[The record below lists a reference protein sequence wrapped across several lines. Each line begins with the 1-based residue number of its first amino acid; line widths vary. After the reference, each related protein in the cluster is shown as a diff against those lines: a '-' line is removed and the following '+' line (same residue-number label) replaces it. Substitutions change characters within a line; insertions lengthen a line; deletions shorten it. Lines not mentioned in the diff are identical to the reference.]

1 MLYLE
6 PANQKW
12 WQKPLA
18 RADGRVLPA
27 ELIVLRSQLKPDES
41 GAWLNSR
48 GVTSGAVDLI
58 LDPAGRL
65 RTVRVRLPD
74 FVSEKLRDVYRLA
87 GLKKG
92 APDLIVWNEKL
103 QYVWFIE
110 VKCPVWDKPSPEQ
123 RRFHEM
129 ARELGSECE
138 VAEWS
143 FRGPQEGIGVY
154 D

>member
-6 PANQKW
+6 PANAKW

-18 RADGRVLPA
+18 RTDGRVLPA

-48 GVTSGAVDLI
+48 GVASGAVDLI
-58 LDPAGRL
+58 PGPAGRFK
-65 RTVRVRLPD
+65 TVRVRLPD
-74 FVSEKLRDVYRLA
+74 FVSAKLRDVYRLA

-103 QYVWFIE
+103 QYVRFIE
-110 VKCPVWDKPSPEQ
+110 VKCPLWDKPSTEQ
-123 RRFHEM
+123 LRFHET

-138 VAEWS
+138 VVEWCFS
-143 FRGPQEGIGVY
+143 APEEAWVQ
-154 D
+154 